1 MSSPGRVTRGQAHA
15 ALTRAGASPSVPRE
29 SHVGQHYLHLGY
41 SVGKVARLAR
51 GPEARSGAGRRR
63 HTQLD
68 AINKT
73 FIQTTAVQ
81 GTIQIKKKKKGKETG
96 KIFSAL
102 YIFIQVLRFCV
113 YIHPL
118 SMESPGF
125 EIF

>member
-1 MSSPGRVTRGQAHA
+1 M
-15 ALTRAGASPSVPRE
+15 AG
-29 SHVGQHYLHLGY
+29 
-41 SVGKVARLAR
+41 LAQ
-51 GPEARSGAGRRR
+51 GSGARSGAGRRC
-63 HTQLD
+63 HTQPD

-81 GTIQIKKKKKGKETG
+81 GTIQIFKKKKKGKETG

>member
-1 MSSPGRVTRGQAHA
+1 MSSPRRVTRGQAHA
-15 ALTRAGASPSVPRE
+15 ALTGAGASPAAPRE
-29 SHVGQHYLHLGY
+29 SHIGQQYLHLGC
-41 SVGKVARLAR
+41 SVGKVAGLAQ
-51 GPEARSGAGRRR
+51 GPGARSGAGRRC
-63 HTQLD
+63 HIQPD

-81 GTIQIKKKKKGKETG
+81 GTIQIFLKNGKETG

>member
-1 MSSPGRVTRGQAHA
+1 MWANTICTLAILSAKWPGLRQAQETQRGWK
-15 ALTRAGASPSVPRE
+15 E
-29 SHVGQHYLHLGY
+29 
-41 SVGKVARLAR
+41 
-51 GPEARSGAGRRR
+51 R

-81 GTIQIKKKKKGKETG
+81 GTIQIKKKKRERKLG

-102 YIFIQVLRFCV
+102 CVFIQVLRFCV

-118 SMESPGF
+118 SMESLDLRSFSKIRTPA
-125 EIF
+125 